1 MSLIILF
8 ERKMEIY
15 KWKMEIQQLIW
26 LLGPIVYYY
35 FKEHQWKEI
44 RGFEIGYGFDWK
56 LNSKQSCLK
65 QYRKRDKYI
74 LKGLFVEGES
84 KTKSGNKQWVCLL
97 KKKKKFIYFFVK
109 MWVEMDTNDK
119 FVCELYFSILNFQC
133 LPKRKI
139 I

>member
-1 MSLIILF
+1 
-8 ERKMEIY
+8 
-15 KWKMEIQQLIW
+15 MEIQQLIW

-84 KTKSGNKQWVCLL
+84 ETKSGNKQWVCLL
-97 KKKKKFIYFFVK
+97 KKKKFIYFFVK

-119 FVCELYFSILNFQC
+119 FRVRIIFFYLKFSMSPQTENC
-133 LPKRKI
+133 LI
-139 I
+139 V